1 MFEGKWPNYIRFHL
15 RHERTCAGK
24 LSKAEN
30 GSLAQKNEADQ
41 ILAKAP
47 CDHDNRKQTG
57 KRTTKESNSSLNRL
71 YITQTDFEV
80 LT

>member
-1 MFEGKWPNYIRFHL
+1 MCLKESGQITYG
-15 RHERTCAGK
+15 HEKTCAGK
-24 LSKAEN
+24 LLKGEN

-57 KRTTKESNSSLNRL
+57 KRQQRSPTAL
-71 YITQTDFEV
+71 
-80 LT
+80 